1 MSSARPLPSI
11 LRPGGT
17 AAAPAR
23 SKKTGRRR
31 RWPAWV
37 LVAASILGIVVAI
50 VAWNTQ
56 VSRTRM
62 IISICGFV
70 VVIVVG
76 TAVLFVQ
83 RVLDVGVA
91 RLSGTPLVSSFDSF
105 DKLAFTTLLIASV
118 ANGVVIALQVAR
130 Q

>member
-1 MSSARPLPSI
+1 MSAAHPLPPI
-11 LRPGGT
+11 RRTGVT
-17 AAAPAR
+17 APAPVR
-23 SKKTGRRR
+23 SKKAGRRR

-37 LVAASILGIVVAI
+37 MVAVSVLGIVVAV

-56 VSRTRM
+56 VSQTRM
-62 IISICGFV
+62 IVAICGFV
-70 VVIVVG
+70 LVIVVG
-76 TAVLFVQ
+76 TAMLFVQ

-91 RLSGTPLVSSFDSF
+91 RLSGTPLVSSFDIF
-105 DKLAFTTLLIASV
+105 DKLAFTILLIASV